1 MVYHERV
8 GNYKLTCKVASL
20 SLIDILLLLLRTV
33 RNIDI
38 FSSN

>member
-1 MVYHERV
+1 MIHHERV
-8 GNYKLTCKVASL
+8 GNYKLTSKVAYL
-20 SLIDILLLLLRTV
+20 SLRDSLLLLLRTV